1 MATTKD
7 RFDTR
12 LIHAGEP
19 QPRIEGAVTLPIF
32 QSATYL
38 NGGQGSY
45 HDVRYIRLNNTPNH
59 LALHAKLAAL
69 EDAEAALV
77 TSSGMAAISSSL
89 LSVLSTGD
97 HLLVQDCLYGGT
109 HSLVTQDLPRLG
121 IHATFIDARAP
132 SSWEKALQ
140 PRTRAIYVESL
151 TNPLLQVADLPAV
164 VAFARAHRLVSI
176 IDNTFA
182 TPLNYPAAGR
192 GFDLSVHSATKYLN
206 GHSDLVAGAVIG
218 SRQRVDAVKHRLDHW
233 GGTLDPHACFLLQ
246 RGLKTL
252 GLRVRHQN
260 QSALALATFLAGH
273 PAVRRVHHPGLPS
286 HPDHARA
293 RELFGGCAGT
303 FSFELTGDAARAD
316 RFIQAVRLPQVAPS
330 LGGVD
335 SLITRPALTSHVG
348 LSPQERERAGIPD
361 GLVRLSV
368 GLEDTEDLIADLA
381 QALDR

>member
-1 MATTKD
+1 MATSKD

-19 QPRIEGAVTLPIF
+19 EPRIQGAVTLPIF

-38 NGGQGSY
+38 HAGEGGY

-59 LALHAKLAAL
+59 LALAAKLAAL
-69 EDAEAALV
+69 EEAEAGLV
-77 TSSGMAAISSSL
+77 AASGMAAISGCF
-89 LSVLSTGD
+89 LSVLSAGD
-97 HLLVQDCLYGGT
+97 HLLVQDSLYGGT

-121 IHATFIDARAP
+121 IRHTFIDGRDPSGWERA
-132 SSWEKALQ
+132 LD

-164 VAFARAHRLVSI
+164 VAFARAHGIVSI
-176 IDNTFA
+176 IDNTFT

-206 GHSDLVAGAVIG
+206 GHSDLVAGAVMG
-218 SRQRVDAVKHRLDHW
+218 RRERVDAVKQRLDHW
-233 GGTLDPHACFLLQ
+233 GGTLDPHACFLLH

-260 QSALALATFLAGH
+260 QSALDLARFLAAH
-273 PAVRRVHHPGLPS
+273 PAVRRVHHPGLET

-293 RELFGGCAGT
+293 RDLFTGCAGT
-303 FSFELTGDAARAD
+303 FSFELHGDAARAD
-316 RFIQAVRLPQVAPS
+316 RFLQRVRLPCVAPS

-348 LSPQERERAGIPD
+348 LSPEQRQRAGITD
-361 GLVRLSV
+361 ALVRLSV
-368 GLEDTEDLIADLA
+368 GIEDTEDLIEDFR
-381 QALDR
+381 QALAA